1 MLDTDQDIKEVVDSL
16 GIKKVIIKKKL
27 IKAIKGIQNTMEV
40 KQDNDDNDEK
50 KSMQR
55 KTIRWEDVDSKMV
68 NIQRIQIQSN
78 KHKTVQIDKTNSTS
92 KHMLSEK
99 RVNMSYFSLV
109 TRSWKQG
116 ISGKISASILAPA
129 VVLETVIPILPVI
142 YVYDK
147 NQENSRVIHTKERN
161 AQSKIFNN
169 KLSQIKQCEEWIF
182 PKIKELQKQEQTLN
196 NQFFELERFCDLG
209 DKSRVVMMIGPTGF
223 GKSLISNRL
232 LGNNN
237 DIDHISESK
246 ECDFPVAKIGNA
258 DSVTDKLTKK
268 SKIIHIN
275 EEESFVLSVVDTP
288 GAFDSKGNDNDH
300 NNMMA
305 HYFEACGGINV
316 FGIVFQFGG
325 KTDINYNQL
334 IQKYVDFFGERLWK
348 HCCIFIT
355 YCDMDSKKGIKR
367 IKKGLQKTKDQ
378 INLFLKEISN
388 NKNINIPIYMF
399 GEDNFKKSTNDLLLS
414 LTDQNCPFYNK
425 YKCENIES
433 PIDFL
438 YKQLQM
444 DVEQHNMLL
453 KQMEIMSKQLE
464 KTGDGIWRPRARNH
478 IPDGDCPL
486 QHGLQKYTR
495 GWMSDPIWCDECSK
509 SIERKIEFYVCWK
522 CKYALCPNCHVK

>member
-92 KHMLSEK
+92 KDMLSEK
-99 RVNMSYFSLV
+99 KVNMSYFAPV
-109 TRSWKQG
+109 TREWKRG
-116 ISGKISASILAPA
+116 ISGDIG
-129 VVLETVIPILPVI
+129 VIIIATCMLIDTIIPLFPVI

-355 YCDMDSKKGIKR
+355 YCDMDTSDRKKEVLNGLKRTIGKIKV
-367 IKKGLQKTKDQ
+367 
-378 INLFLKEISN
+378 FLKDVSN
-388 NKNINIPIYMF
+388 GICEDVPIYMF
-399 GEDNFKKSTNDLLLS
+399 GKRNFKQSRSEFLSLLLDDNNS
-414 LTDQNCPFYNK
+414 YGTK
-425 YKCENIES
+425 YKCENIKA
-433 PIDFL
+433 PIDLL
-438 YKQLQM
+438 YEELKIKVTQHKQLLQ
-444 DVEQHNMLL
+444 ELQSLSTQINQKENEIQEILL
-453 KQMEIMSKQLE
+453 
-464 KTGDGIWRPRARNH
+464 
-478 IPDGDCPL
+478 
-486 QHGLQKYTR
+486 
-495 GWMSDPIWCDECSK
+495 DPTWIVND
-509 SIERKIEFYVCWK
+509 
-522 CKYALCPNCHVK
+522 